1 MSHIAASVQ
10 SFYEHIYQ
18 PVFIY
23 DENKM
28 VIYANSSML
37 QLLNTSSVEIKK
49 KSLSDLIGTY
59 PNMQQE
65 VEKKVMLTKA
75 DGSKTMATMNEV
87 PLDTESKQVAVL
99 LNPMEVGNSNNAEEK
114 IRLLL
119 KTIHKDIA
127 IREEELEKV
136 SNELDARTK
145 ILNATAIVSETD
157 KYGTITFV
165 NETFCR
171 VAKYTPEELLGK
183 PHNIVRHP
191 DMPKEAFKQMWETI
205 QSGGIFRGIVKNRA
219 KDGSPYWVIAT
230 IAPVLG
236 TDGKPYKYIGV
247 RIDITELV
255 KRGAKIDVE

>member
-1 MSHIAASVQ
+1 MSYLSASVQ

-23 DENKM
+23 DEHKM
-28 VIYANSSML
+28 VVYANSSML

-49 KSLSDLIGTY
+49 KTVGDLLGSY
-59 PNMQQE
+59 PNNQE
-65 VEKKVMLTKA
+65 IEKKVMLSKA
-75 DGSKTMATMNEV
+75 DGSKAMATMNETF
-87 PLDTESKQVAVL
+87 LDEEGKMVAVL
-99 LNPMEVGNSNNAEEK
+99 LNPMEVNSINSPEEK
-114 IRLLL
+114 VRLLL

-127 IREEELEKV
+127 IREEELEKI
-136 SNELDARTK
+136 SNELEARTK

-165 NETFCR
+165 NETFCK

-191 DMPKEAFKQMWETI
+191 DMPKEAFKQMWDTI
-205 QSGGIFRGIVKNRA
+205 QAGGIFRGIVKNRA

-230 IAPVLG
+230 VAPVLG

-255 KRGAKIDVE
+255 KLGAKIDIE